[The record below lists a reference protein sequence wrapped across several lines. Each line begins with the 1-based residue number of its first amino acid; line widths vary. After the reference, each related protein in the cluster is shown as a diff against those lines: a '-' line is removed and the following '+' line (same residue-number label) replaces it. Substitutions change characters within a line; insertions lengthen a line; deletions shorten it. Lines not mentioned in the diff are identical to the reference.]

1 MSVANSTGQM
11 GEGFRD
17 WLQVL
22 AQWCDHKCVWSHSC
36 EKETKKGYIVCFSY
50 LPLGESVEWWMPFIC
65 FCFLVF
71 KCKTCCL
78 WSEQWVINYICRF
91 GPLVLSLTG
100 SVAFSLSRSNME
112 LWIEYCVWW
121 FLLLLDFIGRFF
133 VSLSLPPFLG
143 TVQGSLA
150 LELKFFFFYKNLF
163 FAILLSRDRPVVD
176 SPDLCSICSL

>member
-1 MSVANSTGQM
+1 MWSQVCLVTFVWKGNKKRLHSVLFLFT
-11 GEGFRD
+11 F
-17 WLQVL
+17 
-22 AQWCDHKCVWSHSC
+22 
-36 EKETKKGYIVCFSY
+36 
-50 LPLGESVEWWMPFIC
+50 GESLEWWMPFIC

-176 SPDLCSICSL
+176 SSDLCSICSLSPCIYLWLINYDKSKQSIS